1 MGSECMSDDDAGLH
15 LGFMQIPHVVTN
27 AQCFT
32 LTQQLEQTVALP
44 EAIAVAG
51 TRNLL
56 QHAWCQALAQQLRQ
70 HSALQGYLHG
80 LVATECTYFEK
91 SQTRNWLVS
100 LHQDLSIAV
109 AERIEHPQL
118 HGWAYKEGG
127 WFVQPPAEVLEPLWA
142 VRVHLDPCSSVDG
155 PVRVV
160 PGSQRLGRLNA
171 SAYSQAQLHECSM
184 AQGGAL
190 LMRPL
195 ILHASSKA
203 TGDSRRRVLHFVFAP
218 ASLPYGLRWH
228 YTV

>member
-56 QHAWCQALAQQLRQ
+56 QHTWCQALAQQLRQ

-142 VRVHLDPCSSVDG
+142 VRVHLDSCSSVDG

-171 SAYSQAQLHECSM
+171 SAYTQAQLHECSM

-195 ILHASSKA
+195 LVHASSKA
-203 TGDSRRRVLHFVFAP
+203 TGNSRRRA
-218 ASLPYGLRWH
+218 LPYGLRWQ
-228 YTV
+228 YSV